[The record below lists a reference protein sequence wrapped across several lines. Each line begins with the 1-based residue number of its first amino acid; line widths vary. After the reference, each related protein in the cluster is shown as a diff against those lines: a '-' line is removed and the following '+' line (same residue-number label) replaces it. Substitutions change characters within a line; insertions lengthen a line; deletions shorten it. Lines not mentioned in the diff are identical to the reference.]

1 MSTRH
6 VREAAMSLYALL
18 RPNGPSGFGM
28 GSTAEEVTRALSLA
42 GKTILVTGCSSGIGF
57 ETARV
62 LALRGAGVIC
72 AVRDEEKAARIARA
86 IGAQAMGVACDLADP
101 LSIRA
106 CVGDLKRRNVRPD
119 AVICNAGIMMP
130 PRLELVHGFESQFF
144 VNHIGHFMLVT
155 GLLDNLA
162 DQARVVMVSSAAHRF
177 APRGGIDFD
186 NLRGEKSYR
195 PWIGYA
201 RSKFA
206 NLLFA
211 KELARRLAGS
221 GKTANAVHPGFVPGT
236 DIFRGLALA
245 QIARAYW
252 PDILTALVAKTIAE
266 GAATSCYVAASPAAA
281 DLSGQYFSDCNIA
294 KPRADA
300 EDAALAARLWEVSEK
315 IAAGV

>member
-1 MSTRH
+1 
-6 VREAAMSLYALL
+6 MSLYALI
-18 RPNGPSGFGM
+18 RPRGPTGFGM
-28 GSTAEEVTRALSLA
+28 SSTAEEVTRGLSLQ

-62 LALRGAGVIC
+62 LGLRGASVIT
-72 AVRDEEKAARIARA
+72 AARSEEKAARVARA
-86 IGAQAMGVACDLADP
+86 IGGQATGVACDLADP
-101 LSIRA
+101 TSIRA
-106 CVGDLKRRNVRPD
+106 CVAELRGRNVRPD

-130 PRLELVHGFESQFF
+130 PRLELVHGYERQFF
-144 VNHIGHFMLVT
+144 VNHIGHFILVT
-155 GLLDNLA
+155 GLLDTLA
-162 DQARVVMVSSAAHRF
+162 DRARIVMVSSEAHRR

-186 NLRGEKSYR
+186 NLRGERSYR
-195 PWIGYA
+195 PWTGYA

-211 KELARRLAGS
+211 KELARRLDGT

-236 DIFRGLALA
+236 DIFRGMALA

-266 GAATSCYVAASPAAA
+266 GAATSCYVAVNPQAA
-281 DLSGQYFSDCNIA
+281 DVNGQYFSDCNIA

-300 EDAALAARLWEVSEK
+300 SDPALAARLWQLSEQ
-315 IAAGV
+315 IAGSV

>member
-1 MSTRH
+1 
-6 VREAAMSLYALL
+6 MSLYAQIKP
-18 RPNGPSGFGM
+18 RGTSGFGM

-42 GKTILVTGCSSGIGF
+42 GKTILVTGCTSGIGF

-62 LALRGAGVIC
+62 LALRGASVIC
-72 AVRDEEKAARIARA
+72 AARSEEKAANVVRA
-86 IGAQAMGVACDLADP
+86 ISADATGVACDLADP
-101 LSIRA
+101 TSIRA
-106 CVGDLKRRNVRPD
+106 CVSELKRGEVRLD
-119 AVICNAGIMMP
+119 AVIGNAGIMMP
-130 PRLELVHGFESQFF
+130 PRLALVHGYESQFF

-155 GLLDNLA
+155 GLLEVLA
-162 DQARVVMVSSAAHRF
+162 DRARIVIVSSAAHRF

-195 PWIGYA
+195 PWTGYA

-211 KELARRLAGS
+211 KQLARRLDGT

-245 QIARAYW
+245 KIARAYW
-252 PDILTALVAKTIAE
+252 PHILTALVAKTTAE
-266 GAATSCYVAASPAAA
+266 GAATSCYVAVNPKAA
-281 DLSGQYFSDCNIA
+281 DVNGQYFSDCNIA
-294 KPRADA
+294 MPRAEAD
-300 EDAALAARLWEVSEK
+300 DPVLAARLWELSEK